1 MLFCLF
7 FSNII
12 CFFTRFIVPLHI
24 IMNTPKQ
31 TMKQFNLLFLLASFK
46 NWGGY
51 KRFVNKRLI
60 TPAVLFSFVLPFL
73 LTACSKDDATEN
85 TPRTPQPA
93 RTDSLAADSSAA
105 DTGGIPLRI
114 DTTWADTI
122 RVNWDSLGT
131 DTTDTTKFDTNTDVT
146 EGDAGGAAS
155 RMLNL

>member
-1 MLFCLF
+1 LG
-7 FSNII
+7 
-12 CFFTRFIVPLHI
+12 
-24 IMNTPKQ
+24 
-31 TMKQFNLLFLLASFK
+31 
-46 NWGGY
+46 GGY
-51 KRFVNKRLI
+51 ERFVNKQLI

-85 TPRTPQPA
+85 TPRTLQPT

-105 DTGGIPLRI
+105 DTGGIPIRI

-122 RVNWDSLGT
+122 RICWDSLGT

-155 RMLNL
+155 RRRASLSSRH

>member
-1 MLFCLF
+1 
-7 FSNII
+7 
-12 CFFTRFIVPLHI
+12 
-24 IMNTPKQ
+24 
-31 TMKQFNLLFLLASFK
+31 MKQFNLLFLLASFK

-85 TPRTPQPA
+85 TPRTLQPT

-131 DTTDTTKFDTNTDVT
+131 DTTKFDTNTDVT

-155 RMLNL
+155 RRRVSHRLHR